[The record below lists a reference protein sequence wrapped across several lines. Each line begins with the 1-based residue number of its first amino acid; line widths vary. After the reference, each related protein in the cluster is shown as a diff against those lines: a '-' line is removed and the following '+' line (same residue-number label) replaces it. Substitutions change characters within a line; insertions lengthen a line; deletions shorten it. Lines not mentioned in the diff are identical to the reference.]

1 MHPDRM
7 SAAAPHPRRTT
18 PIPATPRLRSAS
30 TIAATVALAGLVAA
44 LQPTLASA
52 VLRAVLVL
60 VLVPCAL
67 IDLEHRIIPNRITGP
82 AALLALALGLGLSP
96 GAESWQILWA
106 LAAGAFLGVA
116 AFVYPAGMG
125 MGDAKLVFVMGLFLG
140 GPVFVALLIAL
151 LANVAV
157 GLVLV
162 ARRGLRVARK
172 TTLPFAPF
180 LAAGGLCAALV
191 GNALISAYLSLPH

>member
-1 MHPDRM
+1 M
-7 SAAAPHPRRTT
+7 SAAAPHRRRMT

-30 TIAATVALAGLVAA
+30 TIAATVALAGLVGA
-44 LQPTLASA
+44 LQPTFSTA

-82 AALLALALGLGLSP
+82 AALLALCLGLGLAP
-96 GAESWQILWA
+96 GTESWQVVWA
-106 LAAGAFLGVA
+106 LAAGGFLGVA

-140 GPVFVALLIAL
+140 GPVLVALFVALLANAAFGLAL
-151 LANVAV
+151 I
-157 GLVLV
+157 G
-162 ARRGLRVARK
+162 RRGLRGARR

-180 LAAGGLCAALV
+180 LAAGGIFAALI

>member
-1 MHPDRM
+1 M
-7 SAAAPHPRRTT
+7 SAAAPHRRRMT

-30 TIAATVALAGLVAA
+30 TIAATVALAGLVGAQHGRGECR
-44 LQPTLASA
+44 LQ
-52 VLRAVLVL
+52 RAVLVL

-82 AALLALALGLGLSP
+82 AALLALCLGLGLAP
-96 GAESWQILWA
+96 GTESWQVVWA
-106 LAAGAFLGVA
+106 LAAGGFLGVA

-125 MGDAKLVFVMGLFLG
+125 LGDAKLVFVMGLFLG
-140 GPVFVALLIAL
+140 GPVLVALFVALLANAAFGLAL
-151 LANVAV
+151 I
-157 GLVLV
+157 G
-162 ARRGLRVARK
+162 RRGLRGARR

-180 LAAGGLCAALV
+180 LAAGGIFAALI